1 MSGIRRSEKLH
12 RSVLPKVNHEKR
24 IAFISIEIWEIG
36 AGIRP
41 DTTGVDVRGIMANV
55 NVTSEMKASGIHRTV
70 LKRLLVVS
78 AALSVGIGTLAFYL
92 EMRQAEGLV
101 LRLALEESR
110 SFTARSLEHLN
121 RPGIEHDLAL
131 RRVAEEFLQRHFV
144 LVTFYD
150 RDQREVLRAALPG
163 TDSIAARLQT
173 HAHVLPLSGEARHA
187 AAFVDEGV
195 LMHLMLPL
203 GGDGEIPVGYFEGVY
218 RVDEATL
225 ADIRNG
231 VLGALA
237 LVVLTV
243 LVAATVLYPI
253 IMSLNRAL
261 IRRARDL
268 LKGNIELMQVLGSAV
283 ALRDSD
289 TGTHNYRVTLYAV
302 RLAEAV
308 GLDRARLRRLVAG
321 AFLHDVGK
329 IGVSDTILL
338 KRGRH
343 SEAETRIMRSH
354 VPLGVAILSKSGWL
368 QNAREVVEC
377 HHERYD
383 GSGYPRGLRGEA
395 IPLGARIFAIADVF
409 DALVSRR
416 PYKEPFGF
424 DEAMGLLAQRRG
436 GHFDPV
442 LLDVFERIARTAYDE
457 INGADEARL
466 IKTLDEVVKS
476 YFFD

>member
-1 MSGIRRSEKLH
+1 
-12 RSVLPKVNHEKR
+12 
-24 IAFISIEIWEIG
+24 
-36 AGIRP
+36 
-41 DTTGVDVRGIMANV
+41 
-55 NVTSEMKASGIHRTV
+55 MKADGIHRTV
-70 LKRLLVVS
+70 LKRLLIAS
-78 AALSVGIGTLAFYL
+78 AALSVGIGAAAFYL
-92 EMRQAEGLV
+92 EMRQAEGLI
-101 LRLALEESR
+101 LRLALEEAR
-110 SFTARSLEHLN
+110 SFTARSHDHLN

-131 RRVAEEFLQRHFV
+131 KRVAEAFLEHHFV
-144 LVTFYD
+144 LVKFYD
-150 RDQREVLRAALPG
+150 RDKREVLQTALPG
-163 TDSIAARLQT
+163 TDAIAAELQT
-173 HAHVLPLSGEARHA
+173 HAHVLPPSGAPQHA
-187 AAFVDEGV
+187 AAFVGKRA

-203 GGDGEIPVGYFEGVY
+203 GVDSRTPAGYFEGVY
-218 RVDEATL
+218 QVDEATL
-225 ADIRNG
+225 AGVRNG

-243 LVAATVLYPI
+243 LATATVLYPI
-253 IMSLNRAL
+253 ILSLNRGL
-261 IRRARDL
+261 IQRANDL
-268 LKGNIELMQVLGSAV
+268 LKGNIELMQVLGTAV

-308 GLDRARLRRLVAG
+308 GLDRARMRRLIAG

-343 SEAETRIMRSH
+343 SEEESRIMRSH

-368 QNAREVVEC
+368 KNAREVVEC

-383 GSGYPRGLRGEA
+383 GSGYPRGLQGEA

-424 DEAMGLLAQRRG
+424 DEAMRLLAQGRG

-442 LLDVFERIARTAYDE
+442 LLDAFGRIARTAYDG
-457 INGADEARL
+457 INDADETL
-466 IKTLDEVVKS
+466 VIKALDEVVKS
-476 YFFD
+476 YFFG